1 MMNEQQVDLA
11 IKQALMAGKA
21 TAFEIGGTPPI
32 AVVTAGPELA
42 RITVPVKWPM
52 SHTPEEP
59 QKVEVMRKA
68 NWAMGYLVSQGLIQ
82 PIGCNVLVLTD
93 HPTP

>member
-1 MMNEQQVDLA
+1 MMNENQVAAA
-11 IKQALMAGKA
+11 IQVAVMNGKA
-21 TAFEIGGTPPI
+21 KTFQVGGTPPI
-32 AVVTAGPELA
+32 LVVTAGPELA